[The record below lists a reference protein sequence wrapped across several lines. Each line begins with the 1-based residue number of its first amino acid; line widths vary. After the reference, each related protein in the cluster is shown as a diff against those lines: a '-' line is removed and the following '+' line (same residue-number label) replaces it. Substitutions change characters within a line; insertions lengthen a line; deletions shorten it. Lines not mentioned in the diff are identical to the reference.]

1 MLAGSLENWLP
12 HFRGVEEQVVDAVK
26 AVWPSC
32 IGPLQTK
39 KDMMTHEDHITEHLV
54 YALIQSKSVPGR
66 IEYQYPLL
74 IKDIDGNVSMSSKID
89 FVVTIG
95 DDEDVYLACECKRLN
110 IPYQARTKGLAS
122 EYVEEGL
129 MRFITGQ
136 YSNGLPVAMML
147 GYVMDARIDQAR
159 CGVMR
164 AMRQRAT
171 SIGLL
176 SERETPIVEDLL
188 LRFHTTHSC
197 TPGHVIEVAHTFLAW
212 PEHH

>member
-1 MLAGSLENWLP
+1 MLTGSLENWLP
-12 HFRGVEEQVVDAVK
+12 HFRGVEEQVKDAVK
-26 AVWPSC
+26 AIWPSC

-39 KDMMTHEDHITEHLV
+39 KDMMTHEDRITEHLV
-54 YALIQSKSVPGR
+54 HSLIQSKSVPGR
-66 IEYQYPLL
+66 IEYQYSLL
-74 IKDIDGNVSMSSKID
+74 IEDIDGNVSMSGKID

-95 DDEDVYLACECKRLN
+95 NDEDVYLACECKRLN
-110 IPYQARTKGLAS
+110 IPYQARTRGLAS

-164 AMRQRAT
+164 VIRQRAT
-171 SIGLL
+171 SLGLL
-176 SERETPIVEDLL
+176 SEQETPIAEELL